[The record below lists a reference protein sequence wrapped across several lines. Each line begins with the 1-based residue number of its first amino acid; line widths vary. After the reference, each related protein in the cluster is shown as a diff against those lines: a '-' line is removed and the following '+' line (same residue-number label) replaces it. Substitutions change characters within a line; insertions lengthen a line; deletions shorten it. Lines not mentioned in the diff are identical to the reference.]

1 MAYTVR
7 GLEDSANWMIV
18 TKHLRAKVARV
29 IIDDQRHLAHFSF
42 WKTDGS
48 RRLIDFD
55 VRLDVSRKELE
66 KQIAA
71 ALA

>member
-7 GLEDSANWMIV
+7 GLEDSANWIIV
-18 TKHLRAKVARV
+18 TKHLRAQLARV
-29 IIDDQRHLAHFSF
+29 VADDKRQVAHFSF

-48 RRLIDFD
+48 RRLIEFD

-71 ALA
+71 ALG